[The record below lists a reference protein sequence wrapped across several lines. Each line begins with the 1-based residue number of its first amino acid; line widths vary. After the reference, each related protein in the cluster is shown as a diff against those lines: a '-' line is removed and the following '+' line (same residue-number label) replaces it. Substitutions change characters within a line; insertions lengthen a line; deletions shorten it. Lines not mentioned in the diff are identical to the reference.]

1 MIVDKQPPWN
11 AFRPIAQFEVM
22 PFRDAGSGPMDYG
35 LTVQD
40 ILYGMEKAIGNGL
53 LDLASFD
60 ADEYQYYEMVE

>member
-1 MIVDKQPPWN
+1 
-11 AFRPIAQFEVM
+11 M